1 MPFLFGTFHSELKEE
16 YGAFAGRSAQD
27 STLHRPA

>member
-1 MPFLFGTFHSELKEE
+1 MPFLFGAFYSEPKEE
-16 YGAFAGRSAQD
+16 YEAFAGRSAPD